1 MLFRTDSTGS
11 TGSYWY
17 DRLHDFSVTIPR
29 CLLHTRMSMSA
40 GFFLTQLD
48 FEILRPLPQGSNLC
62 RWHILRFDTGW
73 QEGIP
78 FLPIS
83 VLLGLTCVVWYN
95 SGYFS
100 QRVLYIGIIISQ
112 NVLWLEIVFPQ
123 WIVITDYCFSSK

>member
-95 SGYFS
+95 SGLFFPKSVIYRDYYFPKCIMI
-100 QRVLYIGIIISQ
+100 R
-112 NVLWLEIVFPQ
+112 
-123 WIVITDYCFSSK
+123 DCFSSVDCNYGLLFLK